1 YLLKKQHTKKADWSV
16 HAPALTPGG
25 WGFSD
30 VNTTIPDIDDTT
42 AVLRAL
48 ARSRGNKNIDNAWK
62 KGGNWIKGLQN
73 NDGGWGAFE
82 KGVTS
87 KLLAKLPI
95 ENASDMITDPSTPD
109 ITGRVLE
116 FFGTYAQNE
125 LPEKQIQRAINW
137 LMNVQ
142 EENGSW
148 YGKWGICYLY
158 GTWAVMTGLR
168 SLGIPSSN
176 PSLTRAASWLE
187 HIQHEDGGW
196 GESCHS
202 SVEKR
207 FVTLPF
213 STPSQ
218 TAWALDA
225 LISYYDTETPAIR
238 KGVSYLLSNPYVN
251 ERYPTGTGLPG
262 AFYIRYHSYAHIYP
276 LLTLAHYIKKYRK

>member
-1 YLLKKQHTKKADWSV
+1 MGNGDLLYIWYVGCYDWF
-16 HAPALTPGG
+16 T
-25 WGFSD
+25 
-30 VNTTIPDIDDTT
+30 
-42 AVLRAL
+42 
-48 ARSRGNKNIDNAWK
+48 
-62 KGGNWIKGLQN
+62 
-73 NDGGWGAFE
+73 
-82 KGVTS
+82 VT
-87 KLLAKLPI
+87 
-95 ENASDMITDPSTPD
+95 
-109 ITGRVLE
+109 R
-116 FFGTYAQNE
+116 
-125 LPEKQIQRAINW
+125 
-137 LMNVQ
+137 
-142 EENGSW
+142 
-148 YGKWGICYLY
+148 
-158 GTWAVMTGLR
+158 
-168 SLGIPSSN
+168 IPSSN

-276 LLTLAHYIKKYRK
+276 LLTLAHYIKNIENKPRDISRFILLGSRSLLKRIRLCFLIFLLTGVFDVHQRHLHVRLLLSHCGQQVHERTLHQCHQ